1 MCKRQCCPS
10 CQPRRLESVS
20 AGARCCVQGCA
31 EDSCNLAEIVKFSFQ
46 MFQNYIDDQQI
57 NLKAIIKNIEK
68 ISLDLKKMNE
78 LTNLLLCDLILHFSH
93 PVKTEVIAK
102 IEENNIVSEEFKI
115 SDQSELV
122 PTLSNI

>member
-1 MCKRQCCPS
+1 
-10 CQPRRLESVS
+10 
-20 AGARCCVQGCA
+20 
-31 EDSCNLAEIVKFSFQ
+31 